1 MELPLEAMKRTVI
14 MVPALF
20 FAVLCVP
27 VEVWELVESSGSGGT
42 GSSRRYSAPVGPY
55 PDVLCGCT
63 TLLKN
68 FA

>member
-1 MELPLEAMKRTVI
+1 MELPLEAMKRSVI

-20 FAVLCVP
+20 FAALFVT
-27 VEVWELVESSGSGGT
+27 VEAWELVESYGSSGS

-55 PDVLCGCT
+55 PDVLCACT

>member
-1 MELPLEAMKRTVI
+1 
-14 MVPALF
+14 VPALF
-20 FAVLCVP
+20 VAILFVP
-27 VEVWELVESSGSGGT
+27 VEAWELVESSGSSGT
-42 GSSRRYSAPVGPY
+42 GSSRRYSTSVGPY